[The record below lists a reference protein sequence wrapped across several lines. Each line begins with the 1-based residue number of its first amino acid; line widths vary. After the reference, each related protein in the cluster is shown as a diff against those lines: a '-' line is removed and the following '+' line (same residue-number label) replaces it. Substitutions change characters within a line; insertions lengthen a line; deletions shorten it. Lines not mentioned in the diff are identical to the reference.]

1 MALGPVTIRLITN
14 IVLMISDIDVFFSIM
29 FLVQLYRK
37 GGTFIV
43 FMLFCIGGMLVYMAG
58 VVIFAPRQKYK
69 TPKNVI
75 EMMENQPDQFVWE
88 GKRISPNSPLD
99 PKQPKSATNRTF
111 EQCSQ
116 FTTFDEK
123 EKKNIDCSDF
133 KRGLANYGL
142 LAAWTAAEKR
152 NSRNRAEIKHGVP
165 FLRLA
170 KFGFMATPQPKD
182 LGGILNTNALYSFT
196 NGIPQMLFG
205 IYLFSLE
212 GPSLE
217 LLLPLSIAGVSFLL
231 SLANI
236 FLDFGAKLL
245 VLQGEDDTVADIQ
258 SRVDVPAAEKKR
270 SLEKEYQEKINRIDS
285 HYKDKSGAATM
296 EAMSKEKHA
305 AFAHFTNHLQDDDA
319 RNMKLIADGIQRFR
333 HKLIELKKAK
343 TGALK
348 KAQKEREEE
357 YAQMQEELAPF
368 EAKIKAVRD
377 QKGKDV
383 TAIAVQ
389 DEAQMRVE
397 LQRVTKE
404 AENKIQLLNDAMNE
418 IRKRYSFDNVT

>member
-123 EKKNIDCSDF
+123 EKKNTDCSDF
-133 KRGLANYGL
+133 KRGLANYGF

-205 IYLFSLE
+205 VYLFSLE

-333 HKLIELKKAK
+333 HKLIELKKSK
-343 TGALK
+343 NRR
-348 KAQKEREEE
+348 AQESTER
-357 YAQMQEELAPF
+357 A
-368 EAKIKAVRD
+368 
-377 QKGKDV
+377 
-383 TAIAVQ
+383 
-389 DEAQMRVE
+389 
-397 LQRVTKE
+397 
-404 AENKIQLLNDAMNE
+404 
-418 IRKRYSFDNVT
+418 